1 MKKLMEYKII
11 SGRTVEIRRSWMP
24 VREKGEPR
32 PRRGARKA
40 GSSSEKKIKANE
52 ISAARDLAR
61 RINMNFDAGD
71 GFLALKYD
79 NEHLPADFQA
89 AKEYAAKFMRKFRTE
104 YRKAFGRAPKTIL
117 VNANWNPKHDCPARL
132 HHHLL
137 VPGDGIELA
146 RTLWTGGGFNLEQLD
161 NRGDHSDMAA
171 YLIGNLRGMPNEKHY
186 HVSRNLD
193 KPIYTEPVPVEDV
206 EDVHAEK
213 GSVIKAHESSADE
226 DGRITS
232 CYLRCV
238 LPEAPRVRGGRITM
252 TRRKDP
258 SAADGGTSP
267 CRGGKKGR
275 TGAGR

>member
-146 RTLWTGGGFNLEQLD
+146 RKLWTGGGFNLEQLD
-161 NRGDHSDMAA
+161 GRGDHSDLAA
-171 YLIGNLRGMPNEKHY
+171 YLIANLRGMPNEKHY
-186 HVSRNLD
+186 HPSRNLD

-206 EDVHAEK
+206 EDVRAEK

-238 LPEAPRVRGGRITM
+238 LPEAPRVRGGRISM
-252 TRRKDP
+252 TRR
-258 SAADGGTSP
+258 
-267 CRGGKKGR
+267 GGKNGR